1 MLRAASHARTTHLD
15 NGYLSM
21 HTTHPP
27 QLIDARLLTL
37 RPTQLTVG
45 YREVIEKR
53 DQWKKLSKKALDD
66 AIGSHFFPAVAG
78 PDGDHYVID
87 HHHLG
92 LALIEQG
99 VKNVRLTVIKDLSWI
114 EPHLFWRVME
124 HHQWVHPFDT
134 QGMRQSYDALPKK
147 LTGLVDDPYRSLAG
161 DLRHAGGFAKD
172 ATPFSEFLWA
182 DFLRGKIPAERVQ
195 TQYSKALKQALKL
208 SRTQQARYLPGWTGA
223 HAT

>member
-1 MLRAASHARTTHLD
+1 MMQTP
-15 NGYLSM
+15 
-21 HTTHPP
+21 HPP
-27 QLIDARLLTL
+27 QLTRAKLLAL

-53 DQWKKLSKKALDD
+53 TQWKKLSKKALLE
-66 AIGSHFFPAVAG
+66 AIDSHFFPAVTG
-78 PDGDHYVID
+78 PEGDHYVVD

-92 LALIEQG
+92 LALIEQD
-99 VKNVRLTVIKDLSWI
+99 VKAVRLMVIKDLSWV

-124 HHQWVHPFDT
+124 HHQWVHPFDQ
-134 QGMRQSYDALPKK
+134 QGMRQPYEALPNK

-182 DFLRGKIPAERVQ
+182 DFLRDKIAPERVQ
-195 TQYSKALKQALKL
+195 KRYTKALDEALKL

-223 HAT
+223 SAS